1 MNGKKIERRSNLS
14 YEQFLKEYLIPG
26 KPVILTGV
34 MEDWP
39 AMSKWGAEYF
49 KSTLSNQ
56 KVKVAVSENGM
67 FPSKPE
73 QGWSATDYEQ
83 MDFFDYLNMIED
95 SKKLEKV
102 YYLQHK
108 SLPDVFPELLNDIQ
122 IPKYIKSPNPT
133 INLWIGSGGN
143 VTPIHY
149 DFSSNFLAQVKGE
162 KKVILFEP
170 SQSRNLYALSVK
182 SKNSN
187 LSPINTINPDFNKH
201 SKYRNIP
208 YYECTIEP
216 GQMLFIPLFWWHWVN
231 TINRETAISI
241 NYWWNGAIR
250 PWFSRQGIKTL
261 CLISLQGK

>member
-1 MNGKKIERRSNLS
+1 MIEQRARWKKYEREKIERRSNLS
-14 YEQFLKEYLIPG
+14 YEQFLKEYLIPD
-26 KPVILTGV
+26 KPVILTGA

-39 AMSKWGAEYF
+39 TMSKWGAEYF

-122 IPKYIKSPNPT
+122 IPKYIKSLNPT

-149 DFSSNFLAQVKGE
+149 DFSSNFLAQVKGG
-162 KKVILFEP
+162 
-170 SQSRNLYALSVK
+170 K
-182 SKNSN
+182 SYS
-187 LSPINTINPDFNKH
+187 F
-201 SKYRNIP
+201 
-208 YYECTIEP
+208 
-216 GQMLFIPLFWWHWVN
+216 
-231 TINRETAISI
+231 
-241 NYWWNGAIR
+241 
-250 PWFSRQGIKTL
+250 
-261 CLISLQGK
+261 